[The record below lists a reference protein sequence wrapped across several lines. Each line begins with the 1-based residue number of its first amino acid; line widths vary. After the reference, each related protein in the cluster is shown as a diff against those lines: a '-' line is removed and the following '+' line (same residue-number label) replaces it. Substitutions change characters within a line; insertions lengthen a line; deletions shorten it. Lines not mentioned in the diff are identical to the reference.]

1 MDIQLDTSI
10 IQNLVILIAVLV
22 VFAIVGLKRGWIG
35 QLVILALI
43 ISLWSVFKIAGDL
56 LVKLANN
63 LYKGVFFLVLCGT
76 EEDPFACLETSGIM
90 QKILIDPQDPEQARL
105 LFLII
110 FVFTLL
116 LSYLLLARF
125 GKAPISIVQKLIGA
139 FMGLVNGLLLS
150 YLLLPFTPEQLPLV
164 PLSEAEVEEGF
175 PEIAQLMPRFTAAC
189 QVSVPLIV
197 LVLFVLFVIVA
208 VRFIR
213 PRKAGSQ

>member
-1 MDIQLDTSI
+1 MDIQLDASI

-22 VFAIVGLKRGWIG
+22 VFAVVGLKRGWIG

-43 ISLWSVFKIAGDL
+43 ISIWGVFKIAGDL

-90 QKILIDPQDPEQARL
+90 QKILIDPQDPEQVRL

-116 LSYLLLARF
+116 LAYLLLARF
-125 GKAPISIVQKLIGA
+125 GKAPSSIVQKLTGA
-139 FMGLVNGLLLS
+139 LMGVANGLVLS

-164 PLSEAEVEEGF
+164 PLPAAEVEEGL
-175 PEIAQLMPRFTAAC
+175 PEIVELMPRLTTAC
-189 QVSVPLIV
+189 QVSVPFVVLI
-197 LVLFVLFVIVA
+197 LFVLFVIVA

-213 PRKAGSQ
+213 PKKAES